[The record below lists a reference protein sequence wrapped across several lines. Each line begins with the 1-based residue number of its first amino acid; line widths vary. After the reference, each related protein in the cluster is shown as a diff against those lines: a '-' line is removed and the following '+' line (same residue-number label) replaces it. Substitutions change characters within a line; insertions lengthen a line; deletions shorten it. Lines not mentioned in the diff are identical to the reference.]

1 MTAVGHVARLVLNGR
16 STPVTCTAT
25 NITES
30 GAKLAFSMY
39 TVVPNEFELQIPKL
53 KQLVQARVIW
63 RKGPAVGVKFI
74 TGPDSPEA
82 A

>member
-1 MTAVGHVARLVLNGR
+1 MTVGSHIARVVLNGR
-16 STPVTCTAT
+16 STAITCTAT
-25 NITES
+25 KVTEN

-39 TVVPNEFELQIPKL
+39 TVVPDEFELQIPRL

-63 RKGPAVGVKFI
+63 RKGPAIGVRFI
-74 TGPDSPEA
+74 TGPKSPEA

>member
-1 MTAVGHVARLVLNGR
+1 LHCERYI
-16 STPVTCTAT
+16 SDC
-25 NITES
+25 

-39 TVVPNEFELQIPKL
+39 TVVPDEFELQIPRL

-63 RKGPAVGVKFI
+63 RKGAAVRVRFI

>member
-1 MTAVGHVARLVLNGR
+1 MTAGSHIARLVLNGR
-16 STPVTCTAT
+16 STAVTCTVS

-30 GAKLAFSMY
+30 GARLAFSMY
-39 TVVPNEFELQIPKL
+39 TVVPNEFELQIPRL

-63 RKGPAVGVKFI
+63 RKGPAVGVRFI
-74 TGPDSPEA
+74 TEPESPEA